1 MSRYAEVY
9 SSSFRIDAKFSGLR
23 YLMYH
28 YPITT
33 AIFGTSLNLYILTAI
48 LILSWYRFFASP
60 LPNEDY
66 DQVYTDPFESNS
78 NNESQSSTGNDTE
91 KDEARVET
99 EENVLGECVEKLKQD
114 SEVDDDIDILPD
126 LHHLKALESRK
137 GILKSK

>member
-1 MSRYAEVY
+1 
-9 SSSFRIDAKFSGLR
+9 
-23 YLMYH
+23 MYH

-60 LPNEDY
+60 LPTGDY

-78 NNESQSSTGNDTE
+78 NNESQSTSGNDTE
-91 KDEARVET
+91 KDNTRVET
-99 EENVLGECVEKLKQD
+99 EENVLGECVEKLKHE
-114 SEVDDDIDILPD
+114 SELDDDIDILPD
-126 LHHLKALESRK
+126 LQHLKTIESRK